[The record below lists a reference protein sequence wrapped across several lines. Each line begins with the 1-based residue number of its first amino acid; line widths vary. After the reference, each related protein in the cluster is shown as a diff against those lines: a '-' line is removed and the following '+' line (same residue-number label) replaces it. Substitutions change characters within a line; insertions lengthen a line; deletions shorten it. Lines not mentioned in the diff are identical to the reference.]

1 MMSKKQHIGKN
12 FLSWELVFLI
22 FVLGLHCF
30 IFEDG
35 LGGNDGWGHFANL
48 ESIIED
54 RDLDLGNNMY
64 GWDGNGTQYCEK
76 TGRWVTGY
84 PLGMTFL
91 DTPFY
96 LVSQIAA
103 KFIKF
108 NPLSFGNDQ
117 RALPYKGIS
126 PRKFLN
132 ILSVVLAHNIYA
144 ILAMIILFKILIE
157 LNFSRGISLFTTL
170 VCFFA
175 SPLLYYATNG
185 FSHATSTFL
194 VTLSFYVFILLQKK
208 IAKGGKSTFLTFALG
223 LCVALSAWT
232 RYVNGLLF
240 FTYFFALILCYK
252 GLRISAILKNIAIY
266 TAPLVVV
273 FFLSIYHCHTQ
284 FGSWF
289 EAGYGGYGWISILK
303 IPPPVINLLF
313 SVDHGFLLWFPC
325 FVLSFIGL
333 AFLTKHRD
341 KKLSLAGII
350 ALINFLL
357 IAFVYGTRT
366 EYNAG
371 GCYAQR
377 YLTCTIP
384 FLGLGL
390 CAFMDRYKKS
400 RLIKSL
406 IGLSAIYSYCLF
418 LLTKANLV
426 YYNKQCNSYEGQYIW
441 DYLYIFR
448 EHIPFKTVVE
458 RIWHS
463 SFTLPLMG
471 NYIWIFLTAVIACSI
486 LLWKYNSS
494 CKNSSFEG
502 GFRGM

>member
-1 MMSKKQHIGKN
+1 MNNRKRI
-12 FLSWELVFLI
+12 SWELVFLI

-35 LGGNDGWGHFANL
+35 LGGNDGWGAFANL
-48 ESIIED
+48 ESVVED
-54 RDLDLGNNMY
+54 KDLNLGNNMY
-64 GWDGNGTQYCEK
+64 GWNGNGTQYCEK

-84 PLGMTFL
+84 PLGMTLL
-91 DTPFY
+91 DAPFY
-96 LVSQIAA
+96 LVSQAAA

-108 NPLSFGNDQ
+108 NPPSFNNNP
-117 RALPYKGIS
+117 RRLPYKGLS
-126 PRKFLN
+126 SQKFLN
-132 ILSVVLAHNIYA
+132 ILSVIFAHNIYA
-144 ILAMIILFKILIE
+144 ILAMLILFKILIE

-185 FSHATSTFL
+185 FSHAASTFL
-194 VTLSFYVFILLQKK
+194 VTLSFYVFILLWKR
-208 IAKGGKSTFLTFALG
+208 IVKGGKSTFLTFALG
-223 LCVALSAWT
+223 LCIAFAAWT
-232 RYVNGLLF
+232 RYVNGFLF
-240 FTYFFALILCYK
+240 FPYLFALILGFR
-252 GLRISAILKNIAIY
+252 GLRRSLIIKKIVVYAI
-266 TAPLVVV
+266 PLVVV
-273 FFLSIYHCHTQ
+273 FFISINQCHTQ

-303 IPPPVINLLF
+303 IPPPVIDLLF

-325 FVLSFIGL
+325 FTLSFIGL
-333 AFLTKHRD
+333 VFLIKHRD

-350 ALINFLL
+350 ALANFLL

-377 YLTCTIP
+377 YLTCAIP

-390 CAFMDRYKKS
+390 CAFIDRYKKS
-400 RLIKSL
+400 GLIKSL
-406 IGLSAIYSYCLF
+406 ISLSAIYSCCLF

-426 YYNKQCNSYEGQYIW
+426 YYNKQCNSHEGQYVW

-448 EHIPFKTVVE
+448 EHVPFKTVME

-463 SFTLPLMG
+463 SFVLPLMG
-471 NYIWIFLTAVIACSI
+471 NYIWIFMAIVIVGSI
-486 LLWKYNSS
+486 LIWRYKKH
-494 CKNSSFEG
+494 CEKVPI
-502 GFRGM
+502 

>member
-1 MMSKKQHIGKN
+1 MMSNIKKKC
-12 FLSWELVFLI
+12 LSWELVFLI
-22 FVLGLHCF
+22 LVLGLHCL

-64 GWDGNGTQYCEK
+64 GWNGNGTKYCEK
-76 TGRWVTGY
+76 TERWVTGY
-84 PLGMTFL
+84 PLGMTLL
-91 DTPFY
+91 DAPFY
-96 LVSQIAA
+96 LASQIVA

-108 NPLSFGNDQ
+108 NPPSFNDGP
-117 RALPYKGIS
+117 RTLPYKGLS
-126 PRKFLN
+126 SGKFLN
-132 ILSVVLAHNIYA
+132 VLSVIFAHNIYA

-194 VTLSFYVFILLQKK
+194 VTSSFYVFILLQKK
-208 IAKGGKSTFLTFALG
+208 IAKGEKNIFLIFILG

-240 FTYFFALILCYK
+240 FPYLFALILSYR
-252 GLRISAILKNIAIY
+252 GLKKSAIIKNTAIY

-273 FFLSIYHCHTQ
+273 FFLSIYQCHTQ

-325 FVLSFIGL
+325 FTLSFIGL
-333 AFLTKHRD
+333 AFLIKNID

-390 CAFMDRYKKS
+390 CAFMDRYKKTG
-400 RLIKSL
+400 LIKSL

-441 DYLYIFR
+441 DYLYIFKEHMSAR
-448 EHIPFKTVVE
+448 EVIN
-458 RIWHS
+458 RIWYS

-471 NYIWIFLTAVIACSI
+471 KYIWIFVSIVILACVLI
-486 LLWKYNSS
+486 WRYKNY
-494 CKNSSFEG
+494 CKKKFPFEE

>member
-1 MMSKKQHIGKN
+1 MSNKKH
-12 FLSWELVFLI
+12 LSWELVFLI

-48 ESIIED
+48 ESVIED
-54 RDLDLGNNMY
+54 KDLDLGNNMY
-64 GWDGNGTQYCEK
+64 GWQGNGTQYCEK

-84 PLGMTFL
+84 PLGMTVL
-91 DTPFY
+91 DAPFY
-96 LVSQIAA
+96 LVSNVAA

-108 NPLSFGNDQ
+108 NPPSFSNDP
-117 RALPYKGIS
+117 RKLPYNGLS
-126 PRKFLN
+126 SRKFLN
-132 ILSVVLAHNIYA
+132 ISSVILAHNIYA

-157 LNFSRGISLFTTL
+157 LNFSRVISLFTTL

-175 SPLLYYATNG
+175 SPLVYYATNG

-194 VTLSFYVFILLQKK
+194 VTLSFYVFIILQKR
-208 IAKGGKSTFLTFALG
+208 ISNGGKTTFLIFALG
-223 LCVALSAWT
+223 ICVAFSAWT

-240 FTYFFALILCYK
+240 FPYLFALILCYK
-252 GLRISAILKNIAIY
+252 KLRISAIIKNIVIY
-266 TAPLVVV
+266 TVPLVVV
-273 FFLSIYHCHTQ
+273 FFLSIYQCHTQ

-325 FVLSFIGL
+325 FALSFIGL
-333 AFLTKHRD
+333 AFLIKGKD
-341 KKLSLAGII
+341 KKLSLTGII
-350 ALINFLL
+350 ALVNFLL
-357 IAFVYGTRT
+357 IALIYGLRT

-390 CAFMDRYKKS
+390 CAFMDRYKKTC
-400 RLIKSL
+400 LIKSL

-441 DYLYIFR
+441 DYLYIFKEHMSAR
-448 EHIPFKTVVE
+448 EVIN
-458 RIWHS
+458 RIWYS

-471 NYIWIFLTAVIACSI
+471 KYIWVFISMLIGCSI
-486 LLWKYNSS
+486 LIWKYKKYCESQNLQAQF
-494 CKNSSFEG
+494 CKKIK
-502 GFRGM
+502 